1 VNRKILKIRTIVSQD
16 QLLVLQQYV
25 NEISRVY
32 EELTALITGSYTP
45 SARYDNDVP
54 ESTNVPCVFDVV
66 NKEELMETF

>member
-1 VNRKILKIRTIVSQD
+1 MFRAS
-16 QLLVLQQYV
+16 
-25 NEISRVY
+25 

-66 NKEELMETF
+66 NKEELIGIF

>member
-45 SARYDNDVP
+45 STRYDNDVP